1 MNGAELFN
9 DHTLHIL
16 LDDLV
21 KARKSPELGPIRL
34 QAFLDYAE
42 KKSHQEREKVLPAEL
57 VGVRPRT
64 LGQSKSR
71 AYSKSAQKRL
81 REQLDDSNMDA
92 MASEQDAFF
101 AAEPEAPPK
110 RRTPKKKAEFKPLL
124 KVKDEPLPGGFVG
137 EDEGEAKEAPKFV
150 GYLESQRALRPDPIA
165 SLKQAA
171 DIVEAAIKENRWD
184 GQGQMQVLLPK
195 RMVVSGL
202 EAILKDRRV
211 PFTKLIVSLPPKN
224 AEISAKTFQGLH
236 PGADENRMRGAQG
249 EKTAGWSVLV
259 MK

>member
-21 KARKSPELGPIRL
+21 KARKSQELGPIRL

-42 KKSHQEREKVLPAEL
+42 KKSGQTAPAYARSGQRRLQEVLVEANENAAL
-57 VGVRPRT
+57 
-64 LGQSKSR
+64 L
-71 AYSKSAQKRL
+71 
-81 REQLDDSNMDA
+81 
-92 MASEQDAFF
+92 
-101 AAEPEAPPK
+101 AAEPEVAPK
-110 RRTPKKKAEFKPLL
+110 RRTPKKKAAFKPLL
-124 KVKDEPLPGGFVG
+124 QVKDEPLPGGFMG
-137 EDEGEAKEAPKFV
+137 EDDAAEAAVAPKFV
-150 GYLESQRALRPDPIA
+150 GYLEQQRALRPDPIA

-224 AEISAKTFQGLH
+224 VEISAKTFQGLH
-236 PGADENRMRGAQG
+236 PVADENRMRGAQG
-249 EKTAGWSVLV
+249 EKTAGWAVLV

>member
-42 KKSHQEREKVLPAEL
+42 KKSGGPFEPVVRMVQLQQEPL
-57 VGVRPRT
+57 
-64 LGQSKSR
+64 KST
-71 AYSKSAQKRL
+71 AKRL
-81 REQLDDSNMDA
+81 KAQRAQFVADNAALL
-92 MASEQDAFF
+92 

-110 RRTPKKKAEFKPLL
+110 RTKPKKKAEFKPLL
-124 KVKDEPLPGGFVG
+124 QVKEEALPGGFMG
-137 EDEGEAKEAPKFV
+137 EDDAAEAAVAPKFV
-150 GYLESQRALRPDPIA
+150 GYLEQQRALRPDPIA

-224 AEISAKTFQGLH
+224 AEISAKTFQGLN